1 MRFESLENT
10 KFPLTEN
17 LQLFEEKFYV
27 NWLVCFIVN
36 FKALDIRFD
45 GDDICI
51 LKAIKSHSICPSL
64 DPKPARSINICDL

>member
-1 MRFESLENT
+1 M

-17 LQLFEEKFYV
+17 LQLSEEKFYV

-45 GDDICI
+45 DGAGDDICI
-51 LKAIKSHSICPSL
+51 LKTIKSHSISPSL
-64 DPKPARSINICDL
+64 DPKRVRSISIRDL